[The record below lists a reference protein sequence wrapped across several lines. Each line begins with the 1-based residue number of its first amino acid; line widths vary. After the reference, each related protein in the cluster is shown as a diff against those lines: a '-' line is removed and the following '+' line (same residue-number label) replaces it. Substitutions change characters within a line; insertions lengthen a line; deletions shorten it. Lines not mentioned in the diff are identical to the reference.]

1 MDVDRGVRER
11 DGLDQPSLCRRRG
24 RADAIGRKGRDE
36 IVESRRFAIARQMKE
51 DIVRGRSTQV
61 ALSDPP
67 SIHGCSGRSEEGRA
81 HGLYGRKDPVF
92 RQQIGFSLQGK
103 LIESPVQLPGCVKLG
118 DEAGKGGEI
127 GLEPRRVNDC
137 ALVYGATQQKL
148 GGGGERGM
156 VDPVVERGGI
166 NSRDE
171 GGEDCEP
178 GG

>member
-24 RADAIGRKGRDE
+24 RADAIGREGRDE
-36 IVESRRFAIARQMKE
+36 IVESRRFAIACQMKE
-51 DIVRGRSTQV
+51 DIVRGCSTQV

-67 SIHGCSGRSEEGRA
+67 SIHGCSGRSEKERA

-92 RQQIGFSLQGK
+92 RQQIGFSFQGK

-127 GLEPRRVNDC
+127 GLEPRRVDDC
-137 ALVYGATQQKL
+137 ALVYGATQRKL
-148 GGGGERGM
+148 GGGGERGV

-166 NSRDE
+166 DSRDK